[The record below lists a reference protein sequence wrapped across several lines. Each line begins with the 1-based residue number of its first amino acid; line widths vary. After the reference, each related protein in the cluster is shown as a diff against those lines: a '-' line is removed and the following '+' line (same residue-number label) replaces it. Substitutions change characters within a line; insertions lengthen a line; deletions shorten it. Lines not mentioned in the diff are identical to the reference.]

1 MRILQIG
8 KFYPIRGG
16 IEKVMY
22 DITMGLSQR
31 QVYCDMLCASAEKQ
45 KPENLLLNDYA
56 RILCVSTWKKVA
68 ATMLSPAMIFRLRK
82 INKEYDIIHIHHPD
96 PMACLALFLSGY
108 KGPVVLHWHSD
119 ILKQKMLLKLYS
131 PLQNWLL
138 RRAKVIVGTT
148 PVYVQESPFL
158 ENIQRKVISV
168 PIGIDEMKPVPGRV
182 AQIKE
187 RYAGKKIIF
196 SLGRLVEYKGYEYL
210 IKASQKLNDDYII
223 LIGGKGPLQEYLQS
237 LIDELGVRKKV
248 KLLGFIDDKDLPDYF
263 GACDLFCLSSIWK
276 TEAFGIV
283 QIEAMSCGKPV
294 IAMNIP
300 ESGVSWVNINRFS
313 GINVKPEDADALAEA
328 ITAVLTDECLY
339 EELARGARRRY
350 ETMFT
355 KELMTEL
362 CLILY
367 SGVLDSSETDY
378 PANKKE

>member
-1 MRILQIG
+1 M
-8 KFYPIRGG
+8 
-16 IEKVMY
+16 MY

-362 CLILY
+362 CLNLY
-367 SGVLDSSETDY
+367 SGEYWTVLKPIIRPT
-378 PANKKE
+378 KKNEFRKVVIKEKQAI